1 MYDKCKMG
9 IKQREQTALSIGKV
23 EAEQPTPL
31 TPFGIPINKH
41 PIYVR
46 LGTREK
52 RLSRFPLT
60 V

>member
-31 TPFGIPINKH
+31 TPFGMPINKH

-46 LGTREK
+46 AGH
-52 RLSRFPLT
+52 
-60 V
+60 

>member
-1 MYDKCKMG
+1 MG
-9 IKQREQTALSIGKV
+9 IKQREQTSSSIGKV
-23 EAEQPTPL
+23 EVEQPTPL
-31 TPFGIPINKH
+31 TPFGTPINEH

-52 RLSRFPLT
+52 RLLRFHLM